1 MWEVH
6 NPQGG
11 LHDPWGG
18 CVTLGVG
25 ARPLGRLHNPWGG
38 CRSPEQDTRPQG
50 GDSQPQGPPLFLQP
64 PTHRRYPQAWRCSG
78 SAAAARGHPGL
89 RLSAAR
95 LWDETAVSGL
105 LLRLGG
111 AGGVR
116 GGSVCPI
123 PAPTQLRLPFPALFG
138 GAEPP
143 LAVAHG
149 AGAGGVAGLREEAQR
164 LHLLQGGRVSS
175 ARTRERPPF
184 LGGIQRKIKHFP
196 GGSPPTRSRG

>member
-1 MWEVH
+1 MGWVHDPSGGCTTPGVVAGAQSGTHDPKEVTH
-6 NPQGG
+6 NPK
-11 LHDPWGG
+11 
-18 CVTLGVG
+18 
-25 ARPLGRLHNPWGG
+25 A
-38 CRSPEQDTRPQG
+38 
-50 GDSQPQGPPLFLQP
+50 PPLSFLQP

-78 SAAAARGHPGL
+78 SAAGARGHPGL

-95 LWDETAVSGL
+95 LRDETAVSGL

-111 AGGVR
+111 AGRVR
-116 GGSVCPI
+116 GGSVRPI

-175 ARTRERPPF
+175 ERTRGRPPF
-184 LGGIQRKIKHFP
+184 LGGSTEKKHFP
-196 GGSPPTRSRG
+196 GSSPPTRSRG